1 MMAKKKEHY
10 GVLIIV
16 GIVLLIA
23 VAFIYFSGG
32 TFGQAVANPEKY
44 ARCMQDVQNMKN
56 KLMEAESA
64 GKTISP
70 SKYEKYGDLLAKC
83 QSLLPKKP
91 ETYESC
97 FSEYENKARDYKIRQ
112 DYPSAERIFQEG
124 LKVCGEKFGKP
135 AEAKPCPP
143 CKECP
148 ACPTPTHIMSENERQ
163 TWTVRM
169 PNGNMNEFDVELL
182 VVSETSSEAKFKI
195 NGEITEPLKRGDGYN
210 LNDGSVFVITAI
222 KGSQVEAAILPFSV
236 LLR

>member
-1 MMAKKKEHY
+1 MAKKTGY
-10 GVLIIV
+10 GIYVIAAIVLIV
-16 GIVLLIA
+16 A
-23 VAFIYFSGG
+23 VVILFYGSG

-56 KLMEAESA
+56 KIMEAESA

-70 SKYEKYGDLLAKC
+70 DKYKKYGEMFEKC

-112 DYPSAERIFQEG
+112 DYPSAERVFQEG
-124 LKVCGEKFGKP
+124 LSVCSAKFGKP

-148 ACPTPTHIMSENERQ
+148 SCPTPTHIMSVGERQ
-163 TWTVRM
+163 TWTVKM

-210 LNDGSVFVITAI
+210 LNDGSTFYITAI
-222 KGSQVEAAILPFSV
+222 KGNQVEAAILPFSV
-236 LLR
+236 LLK